1 MNESDFN
8 KVFSARLRHYL
19 SINNMSQLDL
29 SKRLGVGTTSV
40 SNWCTGLKSPR
51 MDKVDAMCR
60 IFHCRRSDLME
71 EPAAGTSNPM
81 TRTLSPD
88 EAGLLDDYQKLND
101 LGKKKAREDLADL
114 TEIPKYV
121 NDYPDTMAAH
131 FDGEE
136 MTDQQKAAIAKLRDI
151 VKQQEK

>member
-51 MDKVDAMCR
+51 MDKVDAMCK

-71 EPAAGTSNPM
+71 EPAAEISNSM
-81 TRTLSPD
+81 TRTLSRD
-88 EAGLLDDYQKLND
+88 AVELLDYYDKLNA

-114 TEIPKYV
+114 VEIPRYIE
-121 NDYPDTMAAH
+121 DTGLSGGSA
-131 FDGEE
+131 G
-136 MTDQQKAAIAKLRDI
+136 
-151 VKQQEK
+151 